1 VATQTHP
8 NQRKIRW
15 SAPAPTQP
23 PCPQARPYRRRR
35 PENTTLHRIVREHL
49 ETYLALANESDPMGD
64 GVPPHVENEFRSYL
78 RCGILAHGF
87 ARARCSGCGHEF
99 LVGFSCRRRGSCPS
113 CSARHMA
120 ETAAHM
126 VDHVFPH
133 VPVRQFVLSV
143 PKRLR
148 PYLHHRPKTAGAV
161 LHILLRALQATL
173 REACPTAP
181 ASGSSASASF
191 GAVSFLHRFGSSLN
205 PHFHFHVLVV
215 DGLFEQVEDDT
226 IQEPAHPETRLRFHE
241 ATGLTHELLKRL
253 QHTVRRRVLR
263 HFARHGLLEPHH
275 AQDMLGWDHGGGFS
289 LDGSVRIEG
298 HDRAGLERLIRYCAR
313 PPFALERLHL
323 VGNRSD
329 QILYILPA
337 PDLAGRTAL
346 RLSAL
351 EFLDRLATI
360 LPPPRIH
367 RHRYHGVFAPNAP
380 LRPLVTERAR
390 EDNAL
395 AADAPA
401 PPLPL
406 PTKPTAPAPQ
416 PEAAKARTPDTAP
429 SRPSRWAALLARIY
443 EVFPLI
449 CPTCQ
454 TPLTFIAF
462 LTDPQPISQILAH
475 IGEPT
480 SPPLIHPA
488 RGPPQTELVMGPIG
502 PDGGQPDE
510 VAKEPF
516 PDDLDQSPGFDPADP
531 EPVPEDDF
539 DQSWG
544 E

>member
-1 VATQTHP
+1 
-8 NQRKIRW
+8 
-15 SAPAPTQP
+15 
-23 PCPQARPYRRRR
+23 
-35 PENTTLHRIVREHL
+35 
-49 ETYLALANESDPMGD
+49 MGD
-64 GVPPHVENEFRSYL
+64 GVPDHVEKEFRSYL
-78 RCGILAHGF
+78 TCGILAHGF

-99 LVGFSCRRRGSCPS
+99 LVAFSCKGRGACPS
-113 CSARHMA
+113 CNAKRMA
-120 ETAAHM
+120 ETAAHL

-148 PYLHHRPKTAGAV
+148 PYLHHRPQTASAV
-161 LHILLRALQATL
+161 LHILLRALTAAL
-173 REACPTAP
+173 KEASPTAP
-181 ASGSSASASF
+181 KTAAM
-191 GAVSFLHRFGSSLN
+191 GAVSVLHRFGSSLN
-205 PHFHFHVLVV
+205 PHYHFHLCVV
-215 DGLFEQVEDDT
+215 DGLFERLEGEANQDPSSQTDE
-226 IQEPAHPETRLRFHE
+226 LRFHE
-241 ATGLTHELLKRL
+241 ATALTHELLKGL
-253 QHTVRRRVLR
+253 QQTVRKRILR
-263 HFARHGLLEPHH
+263 HFRRHGLLEPHD
-275 AQDMLGWDHGGGFS
+275 AQDMLTWDHGGGFS
-289 LDGSVRIEG
+289 LDASVRIEAT
-298 HDRAGLERLIRYCAR
+298 DREGLERLLRYCAR

-323 VGNRSD
+323 VGGRSD
-329 QILYILPA
+329 QILYLLPK
-337 PDLAGRTAL
+337 PDPAGRTAL

-395 AADAPA
+395 AAESPG

-406 PTKPTAPAPQ
+406 PAPPTAPAPQ
-416 PEAAKARTPDTAP
+416 PEAEDARTPDTAP

-454 TPLTFIAF
+454 APLTFIAF
-462 LTDPQPISQILAH
+462 LTDPEPTTQILAH

-488 RGPPQTELVMGPIG
+488 RGPPQTELTMRLAGAES
-502 PDGGQPDE
+502 DE
-510 VAKEPF
+510 AAQESF
-516 PDDLDQSPGFDPADP
+516 PDDLDQSAEFDPTEP
-531 EPVPEDDF
+531 EPVPEDHF

-544 E
+544 G